1 MGSIASEDE
10 VTVEVRVASPA
21 HYLLKIESFSLLLES
36 GVEKFESNEFE
47 AGGYK
52 WKMII
57 YPDGKGSDKGSE
69 HVSVYLALSG
79 TSFLPA
85 GWEVNAIYN
94 FFLFNQLSDNYLSV
108 RGKMRRFDP
117 IKSLWGLPKFVSHKT
132 FKEASNGYLV
142 DDKCVFEAEIFVIQR
157 QEISECLS
165 MVKSN
170 DSFKSEWKICNFSN
184 LDQDWFS
191 EKFTVGGYKWKLWL
205 CKGSDISI
213 FLKSVDAKDFDHCQK
228 VKAKC
233 SICLKDQINGECEK
247 LSYWNWFSTTVKS
260 WGYPAFMPL
269 IEMHDQKKVIVSMIV
284 LWWRLRWKLCL
295 SIP

>member
-10 VTVEVRVASPA
+10 G
-21 HYLLKIESFSLLLES
+21 S
-36 GVEKFESNEFE
+36 GIEKFESNEFE

-69 HVSVYLALSG
+69 HISVYLALSG
-79 TSFLPA
+79 TSSLPV
-85 GWEVNAIYN
+85 GWEVNAIYT
-94 FFLFNQLSDNYLSV
+94 FFLFNQLCDNYLSV
-108 RGKMRRFDP
+108 QGKMQRFHP

-142 DDKCVFEAEIFVIQR
+142 DDKCVFGAEIFVIQR
-157 QEISECLS
+157 QAIGECLS

-170 DSFKSEWKICNFSN
+170 DSFKREWKIFNFSN
-184 LDQDWFS
+184 LGQ
-191 EKFTVGGYKWKLWL
+191 EEFTVGGYKWKLWL
-205 CKGSDISI
+205 CPKGNATSKGSDISI
-213 FLKSVDAKDFDHCQK
+213 FLKSVDAKDIDHCQK

-247 LSYWNWFSTTVKS
+247 LSYCIWFSTTRVN
-260 WGYPAFMPL
+260 WGFPGFMPL
-269 IEMHDQKKVIVSMIV
+269 TELHDQKKGYLVNDCIVVEVELEGVFKHSV
-284 LWWRLRWKLCL
+284 KSL
-295 SIP
+295 S